1 MNAQKTGNFIKELRK
16 EKNWTQ
22 EDFGGKLLV
31 TNKTISRWE
40 TGEYLPPMD
49 VLEAM
54 GTLFGVTIN
63 ELLSGQRLADEE
75 YKPHAEENLKATL
88 TSSSF
93 TWKDRLEFFKKKWRK
108 EHRFSAVLIWI
119 PPLAVLAA
127 GFFLKNYISAGTAP
141 ILWLIGYGV
150 RHNTMMAYAE
160 DRAFNGRGIES

>member
-108 EHRFSAVLIWI
+108 EHRFSAFLMWI
-119 PPLAVLAA
+119 PPIAALAA
-127 GFFLKNYISAGTAP
+127 GFFYQIYILVGVAP
-141 ILWLIGYGV
+141 LLYLV
-150 RHNTMMAYAE
+150 CYAKRHNEMMSYAE
-160 DRAFNGRGIES
+160 DRTFNGQGIES